1 MRNLAFPGAFSL
13 RVRYSQLLNV
23 PSENE
28 NWHSN
33 RHATG
38 CDPCRAICVQRFDD
52 SLNSAIHITYRS
64 SLRSSSMHE
73 PRDPPLKVVKFVFLF
88 LTQVYVISI
97 YLLKQ
102 RERGMYKPPLGC
114 PTLTVCRPSRTQ
126 REGNMH
132 NGAERKFGLWFR
144 VITFLLNTLF
154 FKLPTLFGGNTRKT
168 KPKS

>member
-102 RERGMYKPPLGC
+102 RERVCTSRLWDARRWLFADPQELSEKAICTTEQSANSDCGLG
-114 PTLTVCRPSRTQ
+114 LLPSFST
-126 REGNMH
+126 H
-132 NGAERKFGLWFR
+132 F
-144 VITFLLNTLF
+144 
-154 FKLPTLFGGNTRKT
+154 
-168 KPKS
+168 S